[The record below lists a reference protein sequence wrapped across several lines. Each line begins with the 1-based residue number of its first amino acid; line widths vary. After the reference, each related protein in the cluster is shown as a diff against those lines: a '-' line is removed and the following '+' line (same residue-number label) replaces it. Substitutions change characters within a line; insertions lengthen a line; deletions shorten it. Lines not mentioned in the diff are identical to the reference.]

1 MMSSINQS
9 KSPLARS
16 PFFDGSDTGMKTL
29 YFKEHLRNGFLGYD
43 VFFFHVHMFFLLLSN
58 VQFNNQTSIYF

>member
-16 PFFDGSDTGMKTL
+16 PFFDGSDTDMKTL
-29 YFKEHLRNGFLGYD
+29 YFKERLRNGFLEYY
-43 VFFFHVHMFFLLLSN
+43 VFFFHMLTFSALKR
-58 VQFNNQTSIYF
+58 TI